1 MSNRAGF
8 WFMVGFILVIIISF
22 ITYAPEIM
30 GVKQKL
36 ENKAVGY
43 GQLNY

>member
-1 MSNRAGF
+1 MGNRAGF
-8 WFMVGFILVIIISF
+8 WFMVGFISIIIISF

-30 GVKQKL
+30 GIKQKL
-36 ENKAVGY
+36 ENKGARY

>member
-1 MSNRAGF
+1 
-8 WFMVGFILVIIISF
+8 MVGFISVIIISF

>member
-8 WFMVGFILVIIISF
+8 WFMVGFILVIVISF
-22 ITYAPEIM
+22 ISYAPEIM

-36 ENKAVGY
+36 QNKAVGY
-43 GQLNY
+43 DQLNY

>member
-8 WFMVGFILVIIISF
+8 WFLVGFIIVIVISF
-22 ITYAPEIM
+22 LSYAPEII

-36 ENKAVGY
+36 ENKGARY